1 MPILITSISC
11 MPETR
16 TEDFAQAL
24 LFSTSHNCRVR
35 QESFLWPCTSIEIS
49 QKHKWVPLMH
59 ACRLAIHTSSK
70 RGVGQGDKM
79 ASGHEDDSGSGQE
92 QTKKP
97 SASTFHPTLWGDFFL
112 SHEPPTSLQVYFCLR
127 WAVVPALVNLLLWD
141 RNGRLKGVGT
151 DKIVYEKVTLIHI
164 PKHLPSNCQNDTTQ
178 LVTCSS

>member
-1 MPILITSISC
+1 MDQQLHPFFINWERECVWQDRDRDRHTEREPLYESQLQSKARILSLTIYIQSK
-11 MPETR
+11 
-16 TEDFAQAL
+16 F
-24 LFSTSHNCRVR
+24 
-35 QESFLWPCTSIEIS
+35 S
-49 QKHKWVPLMH
+49 QKRKWVSLMH

-141 RNGRLKGVGT
+141 RNGRLEGGG
-151 DKIVYEKVTLIHI
+151 
-164 PKHLPSNCQNDTTQ
+164 NW
-178 LVTCSS
+178 

>member
-1 MPILITSISC
+1 MDQQLHPFFINWERESVWQDRDRHREREPLYESQLQSKARILSLTIYIQSK
-11 MPETR
+11 
-16 TEDFAQAL
+16 
-24 LFSTSHNCRVR
+24 FSHKR
-35 QESFLWPCTSIEIS
+35 
-49 QKHKWVPLMH
+49 KWVPLMH

-141 RNGRLKGVGT
+141 RNGRLEGGG
-151 DKIVYEKVTLIHI
+151 
-164 PKHLPSNCQNDTTQ
+164 NW
-178 LVTCSS
+178 